1 MRFANLK
8 VLGRSSHFQ
17 IFNFQFSIFN
27 SGFCSLPFPF
37 LFCALPFAA
46 RADILPSRSPPPQK
60 PNPRVAPF
68 GGANLPPDR
77 GAMMSYPEKFADQ
90 RIVVTGGAGFVGSN
104 VVRRLLAERA
114 RVVVLDDFYTGDD
127 NNLPANESN
136 LEVIRGSITDSD
148 LVSDVIRGASL
159 VFHLAARNI
168 IVSTRNPRED
178 YEVNIGGTLN
188 VLLAARELKIPRVVY
203 SSSTSVYGNPR
214 YLPINE
220 DDATNM
226 LSPYAVSKF
235 AGENYC
241 KAFYESYG
249 LSSAVVRYSNV
260 YGTAQRPDNPYCGV
274 VSKFFESAMNNEA
287 PRIHGDGEQTRDF
300 TYIDDVVEATLLA
313 GISPKADGQVYNVGT
328 GREVTV
334 NQLARTI
341 IEITGAKVEPA
352 YVDRRDIDN
361 IRRRVVNIEKIRR
374 ELRWIPT
381 FTIEQ
386 GLRRTYQWLK
396 ETSK

>member
-1 MRFANLK
+1 
-8 VLGRSSHFQ
+8 
-17 IFNFQFSIFN
+17 
-27 SGFCSLPFPF
+27 
-37 LFCALPFAA
+37 
-46 RADILPSRSPPPQK
+46 
-60 PNPRVAPF
+60 
-68 GGANLPPDR
+68 
-77 GAMMSYPEKFADQ
+77 MSYPEKLAGQ
-90 RIVVTGGAGFVGSN
+90 RIIVTGGAGFIGSN
-104 VVRRLLAERA
+104 VVRRLLTEGA
-114 RVVVLDDFYTGDD
+114 RVVVLDDFYTGDK
-127 NNLPANESN
+127 NNLPTGEPN
-136 LEVIRGSITDSD
+136 LEVVRGSVTDFE
-148 LVSDVIRGASL
+148 LVRGVVEGASL

-188 VLLAARELKIPRVVY
+188 VLLAARETSVPRVVY

-249 LSSAVVRYSNV
+249 MSSAVVRYSNV
-260 YGTAQRPDNPYCGV
+260 YGVAQRPDNPYCGV
-274 VSKFFESAMNNEA
+274 VSKFFESAMNGEP

-328 GREVTV
+328 GREVV
-334 NQLARTI
+334 VAGRHEGPQPRSQAMAQRALRIARGGRRSVAPRHGPPATRRRGSI
-341 IEITGAKVEPA
+341 LEARPGAPHGDGRGRRPRGGSGEGAGNGHARVGRSRRGPVSFQDDPPAPARSALERVVEQGGNGRDP
-352 YVDRRDIDN
+352 RRDESSLREARDPVEGPHRN
-361 IRRRVVNIEKIRR
+361 ATRR
-374 ELRWIPT
+374 
-381 FTIEQ
+381 
-386 GLRRTYQWLK
+386 
-396 ETSK
+396 

>member
-1 MRFANLK
+1 
-8 VLGRSSHFQ
+8 
-17 IFNFQFSIFN
+17 
-27 SGFCSLPFPF
+27 
-37 LFCALPFAA
+37 
-46 RADILPSRSPPPQK
+46 
-60 PNPRVAPF
+60 
-68 GGANLPPDR
+68 
-77 GAMMSYPEKFADQ
+77 MMSYPGNLAGQ

-114 RVVVLDDFYTGDD
+114 RVVVLDDFYTGNDH
-127 NNLPANESN
+127 NLPDDESN
-136 LEVIRGSITDSD
+136 LAIVRGSVTDF
-148 LVSDVIRGASL
+148 DVVRDVFKGAGL
-159 VFHLAARNI
+159 IFHLAARNI

-188 VLLAARELKIPRVVY
+188 VLLAAREVGVPRVVY

-249 LSSAVVRYSNV
+249 LSTAVVRYSNV

-274 VSKFFESAMNNEA
+274 VAKFFESAMA
-287 PRIHGDGEQTRDF
+287 GQPLRIHGDGEQTRDF

-313 GISPKADGQVYNVGT
+313 GVSPKADGQVYNIGT

-334 NQLARTI
+334 NQLARMI
-341 IEITGAKVEPA
+341 IEVTGANVEPA

-361 IRRRVVNIEKIRR
+361 IRRRVLNIEKIRR
-374 ELRWIPT
+374 ELRWAPSI
-381 FTIEQ
+381 TIEL
-386 GLRRTYQWLK
+386 GLRRTYDWLVQ
-396 ETSK
+396 TSNVRDQLQTQRSGEPA

>member
-1 MRFANLK
+1 MGQIENL
-8 VLGRSSHFQ
+8 
-17 IFNFQFSIFN
+17 
-27 SGFCSLPFPF
+27 SG
-37 LFCALPFAA
+37 
-46 RADILPSRSPPPQK
+46 K
-60 PNPRVAPF
+60 
-68 GGANLPPDR
+68 
-77 GAMMSYPEKFADQ
+77 
-90 RIVVTGGAGFVGSN
+90 RIIVTGGAGFVGSN
-104 VVRRLLAERA
+104 IVRRLLKEAA
-114 RVVVLDDFYTGDD
+114 SVVVLDDFYTGEMD
-127 NNLPANESN
+127 NLPVDDSK
-136 LEVIRGSITDSD
+136 LEVIRGSVTDFD
-148 LVSDVIRGASL
+148 LVRDVVKGAN
-159 VFHLAARNI
+159 VVIHEAARNI

-188 VLLAARELKIPRVVY
+188 VLLAVRETNVPRMVY
-203 SSSTSVYGNPR
+203 ASSASVYGNPR

-226 LSPYAVSKF
+226 LSPYSVSKF

-249 LSSAVVRYSNV
+249 LSTSVVRYSNV

-274 VSKFFESAMNNEA
+274 VSKFFESAMSGES

-313 GISPKADGQVYNVGT
+313 AFMAKAEGQVYNIGT
-328 GREVTV
+328 GRETTI
-334 NQLARTI
+334 NQLARMI
-341 IEITGAKVEPA
+341 IEITGANLEPS

-374 ELRWIPT
+374 ELRWVPSVT
-381 FTIEQ
+381 VEQ

-396 ETSK
+396 ESIKGTSK

>member
-1 MRFANLK
+1 MSDFE
-8 VLGRSSHFQ
+8 
-17 IFNFQFSIFN
+17 
-27 SGFCSLPFPF
+27 SL
-37 LFCALPFAA
+37 A
-46 RADILPSRSPPPQK
+46 
-60 PNPRVAPF
+60 
-68 GGANLPPDR
+68 G
-77 GAMMSYPEKFADQ
+77 Q

-104 VVRRLLAERA
+104 VVRRLLAENA
-114 RVVVLDDFYTGDD
+114 RVVILDDFYTGDD
-127 NNLPANESN
+127 NNLPAGQAN
-136 LEVIRGSITDSD
+136 LEVIHGSVTDFD
-148 LVSDVIRGASL
+148 LVGDVVKDASL

-188 VLLAARELKIPRVVY
+188 VLMAARELKIPRVVY
-203 SSSTSVYGNPR
+203 SSSTSVYGNAR

-274 VSKFFESAMNNEA
+274 VSKFFESAMKGES

-334 NQLARTI
+334 NQLARAI

-381 FTIEQ
+381 FTVEQ

>member
-1 MRFANLK
+1 
-8 VLGRSSHFQ
+8 
-17 IFNFQFSIFN
+17 
-27 SGFCSLPFPF
+27 
-37 LFCALPFAA
+37 
-46 RADILPSRSPPPQK
+46 
-60 PNPRVAPF
+60 
-68 GGANLPPDR
+68 
-77 GAMMSYPEKFADQ
+77 MSYSESLAGQ

-104 VVRRLLAERA
+104 VVRRLLVQRA
-114 RVVVLDDFYTGDD
+114 RVVVLDDFYTGD
-127 NNLPANESN
+127 NTNLPDDEPN
-136 LEVIRGSITDSD
+136 LAVVNGSVTDFD
-148 LVSDVIRGASL
+148 LVREVLKGASL

-178 YEVNIGGTLN
+178 YDVNIGGTLN
-188 VLLAARELKIPRVVY
+188 VLLAARETGVPRVVY

-274 VSKFFESAMNNEA
+274 VAKFFEAAMA
-287 PRIHGDGEQTRDF
+287 GQPPRIHGDGEQTRDF

-313 GISPKADGQVYNVGT
+313 GVSPKADGQVYNVGT

-334 NQLARTI
+334 NQLARLI
-341 IEITGAKVEPA
+341 IDITGADVEPA

-374 ELRWIPT
+374 ELRWVPT

-386 GLRRTYQWLK
+386 GLRRTYEWLV
-396 ETSK
+396 ETAHA

>member
-1 MRFANLK
+1 MIAFEKL
-8 VLGRSSHFQ
+8 
-17 IFNFQFSIFN
+17 
-27 SGFCSLPFPF
+27 SG
-37 LFCALPFAA
+37 
-46 RADILPSRSPPPQK
+46 
-60 PNPRVAPF
+60 
-68 GGANLPPDR
+68 
-77 GAMMSYPEKFADQ
+77 Q

-104 VVRRLLAERA
+104 IVRRLLREGA
-114 RVVVLDDFYTGDD
+114 RVVVLDDFYTGTLE
-127 NNLPANESN
+127 NLPGDAADMEI
-136 LEVIRGSITDSD
+136 VRGTVTDYEM
-148 LVSDVIRGASL
+148 VRDVVRGAAI
-159 VFHLAARNI
+159 VFHEAARNI

-188 VLLAARELKIPRVVY
+188 VLLAARETKVPRTVY
-203 SSSTSVYGNPR
+203 ASSASVYGNPR

-249 LSSAVVRYSNV
+249 LSVAAVRYSNV
-260 YGTAQRPDNPYCGV
+260 FGTQQRPDNPYCGV
-274 VSKFFESAMNNEA
+274 IAKFFESAMRNEA

-300 TYIDDVVEATLLA
+300 TYIDDVVEATLMA
-313 GISPKADGQVYNVGT
+313 GISSKAEGQVYNVGT
-328 GREVTV
+328 GRETTI
-334 NQLARTI
+334 NQLARI
-341 IEITGAKVEPA
+341 IIRITGAQAEPT

-374 ELRWIPT
+374 ELRWVPSV
-381 FTIEQ
+381 TIEE

-396 ETSK
+396 ENNEGRLA

>member
-1 MRFANLK
+1 MSLFDKL
-8 VLGRSSHFQ
+8 
-17 IFNFQFSIFN
+17 
-27 SGFCSLPFPF
+27 SG
-37 LFCALPFAA
+37 
-46 RADILPSRSPPPQK
+46 
-60 PNPRVAPF
+60 
-68 GGANLPPDR
+68 
-77 GAMMSYPEKFADQ
+77 Q

-104 VVRRLLAERA
+104 IVRRLLKEGA
-114 RVVVLDDFYTGDD
+114 RVVVLDDFYTGAME
-127 NNLPANESN
+127 NLPADDPGI
-136 LEVIRGSITDSD
+136 EVIRGTVTDYEM
-148 LVSDVIRGASL
+148 VRDVVKGAAV
-159 VFHLAARNI
+159 VFHEAARNI

-188 VLLAARELKIPRVVY
+188 VLLAARETGVPRTVY
-203 SSSTSVYGNPR
+203 ASSASVYGNPR

-249 LSSAVVRYSNV
+249 LSVAAVRYSNV
-260 YGTAQRPDNPYCGV
+260 YGLAQRPDNPYCGV
-274 VSKFFESAMNNEA
+274 IAKFFESAMTNEP

-313 GISPKADGQVYNVGT
+313 GISSKAEGQVYNVGT
-328 GREVTV
+328 GRETTI
-334 NQLARTI
+334 NQLARMI
-341 IEITGAKVEPA
+341 IRITGATVEPA
-352 YVDRRDIDN
+352 YIDRRDIDN

-374 ELRWIPT
+374 ELRWVPSVI
-381 FTIEQ
+381 IEE

-396 ETSK
+396 ENIEEKKA

>member
-1 MRFANLK
+1 
-8 VLGRSSHFQ
+8 
-17 IFNFQFSIFN
+17 
-27 SGFCSLPFPF
+27 
-37 LFCALPFAA
+37 
-46 RADILPSRSPPPQK
+46 
-60 PNPRVAPF
+60 
-68 GGANLPPDR
+68 
-77 GAMMSYPEKFADQ
+77 MSYSYNLAGQ

-127 NNLPANESN
+127 HNLPSDDPN
-136 LEVIRGSITDSD
+136 LGVVRGSVTDFD
-148 LVSDVIRGASL
+148 LTRDVMKGSSL

-188 VLLAARELKIPRVVY
+188 VLLAAREMSIPRVVY

-249 LSSAVVRYSNV
+249 LSSSVVRYSNV

-274 VSKFFESAMNNEA
+274 VAKFFESAMAGEP

-313 GISPKADGQVYNVGT
+313 GVSPKADGQVYNVGT
-328 GREVTV
+328 GREVSV
-334 NQLARTI
+334 NQLARSI
-341 IEITGAKVEPA
+341 IEITGARVEPA
-352 YVDRRDIDN
+352 YIDRRDIDN

-374 ELRWIPT
+374 ELRWLPSCT
-381 FTIEQ
+381 VEQ

>member
-1 MRFANLK
+1 
-8 VLGRSSHFQ
+8 
-17 IFNFQFSIFN
+17 
-27 SGFCSLPFPF
+27 
-37 LFCALPFAA
+37 
-46 RADILPSRSPPPQK
+46 
-60 PNPRVAPF
+60 
-68 GGANLPPDR
+68 
-77 GAMMSYPEKFADQ
+77 MSYPEKLAGQ

-104 VVRRLLAERA
+104 VVRRLLTENA

-127 NNLPANESN
+127 NNLPAGEPN
-136 LEVIRGSITDSD
+136 LEVVRGSVTDFD
-148 LVSDVIRGASL
+148 LVRDVIGGASL

-188 VLLAARELKIPRVVY
+188 VLLAARELTTPRVVY

-274 VSKFFESAMNNEA
+274 VSKFFESAMNGES

-334 NQLARTI
+334 NQVARAI

-381 FTIEQ
+381 FTVEQ

-396 ETSK
+396 DTSNSKRM

>member
-1 MRFANLK
+1 
-8 VLGRSSHFQ
+8 
-17 IFNFQFSIFN
+17 
-27 SGFCSLPFPF
+27 
-37 LFCALPFAA
+37 
-46 RADILPSRSPPPQK
+46 
-60 PNPRVAPF
+60 
-68 GGANLPPDR
+68 
-77 GAMMSYPEKFADQ
+77 MSYPLKLADN

-104 VVRRLLAERA
+104 VVRKLIKDGAN
-114 RVVVLDDFYTGDD
+114 VVVLDDFYTGDE
-127 NNLPANESN
+127 NNLPRGE
-136 LEVIRGSITDSD
+136 EKFEIVRGSVTDFD
-148 LVSDVIRGASL
+148 LVRNVVNGASL

-188 VLLAARELKIPRVVY
+188 VLLACRELKIPRVVY

-249 LSSAVVRYSNV
+249 LSSSVVRYSNV

-274 VSKFFESAMNNEA
+274 VAKFFESAMKGEP

-313 GISPKADGQVYNVGT
+313 GTSPKADGQVYNVGT

-334 NQLARTI
+334 NQLARSI
-341 IEITGAKVEPA
+341 IEITGANVEPA

-374 ELRWIPT
+374 ELRWIPIYT
-381 FTIEQ
+381 VEQ
-386 GLRRTYQWLK
+386 GLRRTYEWLK
-396 ETSK
+396 DKA

>member
-1 MRFANLK
+1 
-8 VLGRSSHFQ
+8 
-17 IFNFQFSIFN
+17 
-27 SGFCSLPFPF
+27 
-37 LFCALPFAA
+37 
-46 RADILPSRSPPPQK
+46 
-60 PNPRVAPF
+60 
-68 GGANLPPDR
+68 
-77 GAMMSYPEKFADQ
+77 MMSYAERLAGQ

-104 VVRRLLAERA
+104 VVRRLLTENA

-127 NNLPANESN
+127 NNLPTAEPN
-136 LEVIRGSITDSD
+136 LEVVRGSVTDFD
-148 LVSDVIRGASL
+148 LVRNVISGAIL

-188 VLLAARELKIPRVVY
+188 VLLAARELNTPRVVY

-274 VSKFFESAMNNEA
+274 VSKFFESAMKGEP

-334 NQLARTI
+334 NQLARAI
-341 IEITGAKVEPA
+341 IDITGAKVEPT

-381 FTIEQ
+381 FTVEQ
-386 GLRRTYQWLK
+386 GLRRTYQWLN